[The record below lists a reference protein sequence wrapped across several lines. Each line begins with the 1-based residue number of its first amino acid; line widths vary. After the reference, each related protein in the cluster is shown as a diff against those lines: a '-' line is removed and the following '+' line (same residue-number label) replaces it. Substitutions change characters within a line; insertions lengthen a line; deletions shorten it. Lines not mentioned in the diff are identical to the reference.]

1 MDDVWRSVSGT
12 TRPDKYIT
20 EYIPGSTAWI
30 SHGRNHMGPLY
41 AWNLAFP
48 ALEEAYR
55 SAKKV
60 YEVDG
65 ADALSDRQ
73 RLLLTYEGD
82 VKAILKLN
90 TAKDGIWKLQSLKN
104 KVVVDKNMTA
114 EQKRKA
120 VDEINARIILLAQVG
135 LKKLDFFQDAIDSM
149 EDKMEARR

>member
-1 MDDVWRSVSGT
+1 
-12 TRPDKYIT
+12 
-20 EYIPGSTAWI
+20 
-30 SHGRNHMGPLY
+30 MGPLY
-41 AWNLAFP
+41 QWNLAFP

-60 YEVDG
+60 LEVDG
-65 ADALSDRQ
+65 PDALSDRQ
-73 RLLLTYEGD
+73 RLLVTYEAD

-90 TAKDGIWKLQSLKN
+90 TAKDGIWKLQGLKN

-120 VDEINARIILLAQVG
+120 VDEINARIILLSQVG

>member
-1 MDDVWRSVSGT
+1 
-12 TRPDKYIT
+12 
-20 EYIPGSTAWI
+20 
-30 SHGRNHMGPLY
+30 MGPLY

-65 ADALSDRQ
+65 ADSLSDRQ

-90 TAKDGIWKLQSLKN
+90 TAKDGIWKLQGLKN
-104 KVVVDKNMTA
+104 KVVVDKKYDGRA
-114 EQKRKA
+114 ETQGCRRNQRSDHIALAGWAQK
-120 VDEINARIILLAQVG
+120 ARLLSGCDRQYG
-135 LKKLDFFQDAIDSM
+135 
-149 EDKMEARR
+149 R